1 LFDPKGEVFTLKDL
15 LILLTKSIVDLPEEV
30 SISEVEGE
38 KAVVYE
44 IKVAESDVGK
54 VIGKHG
60 RIINAI
66 RTIVRAAAVKE
77 GKKVSIEL
85 IG

>member
-1 LFDPKGEVFTLKDL
+1 MKDL

>member
-1 LFDPKGEVFTLKDL
+1 MNEL
-15 LILLTKSIVDLPEEV
+15 LQLLVKSIVDTPEEV
-30 SISEVEGE
+30 TISEVEGE

-44 IKVAESDVGK
+44 IKVAESDIGK
-54 VIGKHG
+54 VIGKQG

-66 RTIVRAAAVKE
+66 RTIVRAAAVKD

-85 IG
+85 LG

>member
-1 LFDPKGEVFTLKDL
+1 MKEL
-15 LILLTKSIVDLPEEV
+15 LELLTKSIVDSPDDVFIKE
-30 SISEVEGE
+30 IEGE

-44 IKVAESDVGK
+44 IKVEADDVGK

-85 IG
+85 LG

>member
-1 LFDPKGEVFTLKDL
+1 VFSVKEL
-15 LILLTKSIVDLPEEV
+15 LELLTKSIVDKPDEV

-38 KAVVYE
+38 KAIVYE

-85 IG
+85 LG

>member
-1 LFDPKGEVFTLKDL
+1 VKEL
-15 LILLTKSIVDLPEEV
+15 LEYLVKAIVDVPEEV
-30 SISEVEGE
+30 SVMEVEGE

-44 IKVAESDVGK
+44 IKVNVSDVGK

>member
-1 LFDPKGEVFTLKDL
+1 MKDL
-15 LILLTKSIVDLPEEV
+15 LEFIVKAIVDVPDEV
-30 SISEVEGE
+30 SINEVEGE
-38 KAVVYE
+38 KALILEV
-44 IKVAESDVGK
+44 KVAESDIGK

-66 RTIVRAAAVKE
+66 RTIVRAAAVKN

-85 IG
+85 LG

>member
-1 LFDPKGEVFTLKDL
+1 V
-15 LILLTKSIVDLPEEV
+15 KSIVDTPEEV
-30 SISEVEGE
+30 TISEVVGE

-44 IKVAESDVGK
+44 IKVAESDIGK
-54 VIGKHG
+54 VIGKQG

-66 RTIVRAAAVKE
+66 RTIVRAAAVKD

-85 IG
+85 LG